1 VVTARAET
9 RLTGGSLKLR
19 YQLAY
24 DRAQLTVTIGRLCFS
39 SDDGI
44 VVVVVVV
51 KESTNAI
58 DIRMATSTLIV

>member
-44 VVVVVVV
+44 VVVVV